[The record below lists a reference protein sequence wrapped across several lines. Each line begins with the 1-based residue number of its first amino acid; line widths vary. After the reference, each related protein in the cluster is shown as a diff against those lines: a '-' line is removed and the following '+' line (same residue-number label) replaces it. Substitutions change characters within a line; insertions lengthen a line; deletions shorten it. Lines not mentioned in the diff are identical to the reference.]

1 MPRRLALAA
10 ALLCLSAITSAAADH
25 PAKAVMDADRAFAVK
40 AKEVGLAKAFQMF
53 AADKV
58 VMFSTATPEMTPE
71 QVAALFPPGFD
82 IDWAPEGGAISDD
95 GTLGYTWGKAR
106 YSAKKPGGT
115 VTDLGPTRYVTIWRK
130 QKDGSWKFIGDGELT
145 NPETRAFQKK

>member
-10 ALLCLSAITSAAADH
+10 ALLCLALSPALAAD
-25 PAKAVMDADRAFAVK
+25 PAKPVLDADRAFARK
-40 AKEVGLAKAFQMF
+40 AKEVGLAAAFKLF
-53 AADKV
+53 AADTV
-58 VMFSTATPEMTPE
+58 VMFSTATPEMTPD

-106 YSAKKPGGT
+106 YSATKPDGT
-115 VTDLGPTRYVTIWRK
+115 VTDLGPTRYVTIWRR

>member
-10 ALLCLSAITSAAADH
+10 ALLCLTVAPALAAEA
-25 PAKAVMDADRAFAVK
+25 PAQAVMEADRAFARK
-40 AKEVGLAKAFQMF
+40 AKEVGLAAAFKLF

-58 VMFSTATPEMTPE
+58 VMFSTATPDMTSD

-82 IDWAPEGGAISDD
+82 IDWAPEGGAVSDD

-106 YSAKKPGGT
+106 YSAKKPDGT